1 MAAVPPFPIF
11 SKELSFEAFAENTTD
26 STNLSASR
34 LIQIHHQDDRR
45 LWVEKKSQLQR
56 RSKQSLEKKK
66 EERKSWQD
74 LWRLNPRPC
83 AYFLS
88 LPLRAESTSSTG
100 FQQALRPGRGSR
112 RRRFTSWNRGRRT
125 SDCLQL
131 FFFPSFSNRRGE
143 SAEKVQE
150 NPLKANTFKVCD
162 FVLWSCPS
170 TAAGEVRT
178 ENKHTATHSF
188 CLIRS
193 I

>member
-1 MAAVPPFPIF
+1 MAVVPPFPIF
-11 SKELSFEAFAENTTD
+11 SKELSFEAFAVNTTD

-45 LWVEKKSQLQR
+45 LWIQKSQLQR
-56 RSKQSLEKKK
+56 RSKQSLEKK
-66 EERKSWQD
+66 ERKSWQD

-88 LPLRAESTSSTG
+88 LLLRAESTSSTG

-131 FFFPSFSNRRGE
+131 PPGSNRRGE

-150 NPLKANTFKVCD
+150 NPLKTNTFKLCD
-162 FVLWSCPS
+162 FVL
-170 TAAGEVRT
+170 
-178 ENKHTATHSF
+178 
-188 CLIRS
+188 
-193 I
+193 